1 VTDVGKVPPAL
12 LVATRNAGKLFE
24 VVPMIEAAGLRPLSL
39 SESGIAP
46 SPDEDALERFETF
59 EENALAK
66 ARYFFARG
74 DGVAVLADDSGLV
87 VEALDGAP
95 GVRSKRWSSTAPG
108 DAHTHAQERPLSI
121 DAANNRALL
130 DALAR
135 APDRRAKFV
144 CVAAIVWK
152 GGTVRA
158 RGEISGRIVARER
171 GSHGFGYDPL
181 FFSDELSKTFGEAT
195 REEKAHVS
203 HRARAVRAVLDEFA
217 ESARR
222 VRNAGVDRT
231 RDGR

>member
-1 VTDVGKVPPAL
+1 MPPAL

-24 VVPMIEAAGLRPLSL
+24 LVPMIEAAGLRPLSL
-39 SESGIAP
+39 NESGIAP
-46 SPDEDALERFETF
+46 SPDEEALERFDTF

-66 ARYFFARG
+66 ARYFFARS

-87 VEALDGAP
+87 VEALGGAP
-95 GVRSKRWSSTAPG
+95 GVRSKRWSSTLSSE
-108 DAHTHAQERPLSI
+108 AHAAADAQERPLSI

-144 CVAAIVWK
+144 CVAAIAWK
-152 GGTVRA
+152 GGTVNA
-158 RGEISGRIVARER
+158 RGEILGRIVARDR

-203 HRARAVRAVLDEFA
+203 HRARAVRAVLDAFA

-222 VRNAGVDRT
+222 ERNAGVDRA